1 MTPLQTHRLDQL
13 IQVIRES
20 AERII
25 DDEYTERELLLA
37 LYQKGFTFL
46 SDQGDQALVDIGSV
60 GLAYAVKRATRS
72 EGDGQA

>member
-1 MTPLQTHRLDQL
+1 MTPIQAHRLDQL

-25 DDEYTERELLLA
+25 DDNYTERELLLA
-37 LYQKGFTFL
+37 LYQRGFAFI
-46 SDQGDQALVDIGSV
+46 SDQRDQALVDIGSV